1 MMEYDFLSGA
11 MDPVSSNCNRPEIAS
26 DLIDYLNAQILTGVY
41 LPGARLPSVRALMRR
56 FNLCYSSTLNG
67 INYLCSQGVLEKVPK
82 RGIYVRGGA
91 RNRPNGGKGL
101 IGVITHFPHF
111 TDPDVDHGFVY
122 TALGAVQKMAADFG
136 YPLLPIPLED
146 TRLLCQCLAA
156 LEKCDALIIMKSLDV
171 ALQSLDIRVPAAGM
185 MLENDFG
192 GRVSIVEIDPFTT
205 ARQALVYFQRHGCRK
220 VAIFSDP
227 RPVYRHRGKIFEYIW
242 KDQGGEIA
250 DWVVANAQIPRQD
263 HYPFCRDIGYFFT
276 SDHLC
281 ERCARPFLERTGQE
295 LMDYCTVLSVDG
307 KSLICPEFCPVP
319 TIAMDWKMIG
329 RAVFEEVVSRL
340 ENPTRPAR
348 RIFLSGRLTE
358 PARTGESRRPAGKK
372 ISAERLSIL

>member
-1 MMEYDFLSGA
+1 MS
-11 MDPVSSNCNRPEIAS
+11 PIHTNHNRPEIAS

-56 FNLCYSSTLNG
+56 FDLCYSSALNG

-82 RGIYVRGGA
+82 RGIYVRGGT
-91 RNRPNGGKGL
+91 RNRPRGGKGL
-101 IGVITHFPHF
+101 IGVITHYPHF

-136 YPLLPIPLED
+136 YPLLPIPMED
-146 TRLLCQCLAA
+146 ARLLDQYLAA
-156 LEKCDALIIMKSLDV
+156 LDKCDALIIMKSLDIIF
-171 ALQSLDIRVPAAGM
+171 QSMDIRVPAAGM

-205 ARQALVYFQRHGCRK
+205 ARQALAYFLQHGCRK

-227 RPVYRHRGKIFEYIW
+227 RPVYLHRGKIFEYTW
-242 KDQGGEIA
+242 KDQGGEIV
-250 DWVVANAQIPRQD
+250 DWVVANAQIPQQD
-263 HYPFCRDIGYFFT
+263 DYPFQRDIGYFFT

-281 ERCARPFLERTGQE
+281 ERCARPFLERTGME
-295 LMDYCTVLSVDG
+295 LMNYCTVLSVDG

-319 TIAMDWKMIG
+319 TIAVDWKMIG

-348 RIFLSGRLTE
+348 RIFLSGRLRD
-358 PARTGESRRPAGKK
+358 PSRITPSPCPPDNAQN
-372 ISAERLSIL
+372 IVHDFWYHTP